1 MNSARKNTRLL
12 LGILLTAGLS
22 APVMAQTVAD
32 VDSQA
37 SGTAAT
43 VNDNAIVT
51 AVLSSNAT
59 ESTYLLQDSTGA
71 IEGFDIPDAGDNG
84 ANPASNPVVG
94 DIVNLSGAFEPF
106 HELPEIE
113 TKSGVAT
120 ASETIVSTGN
130 PAPAD
135 ITYTVVDLQNG
146 STAGGA
152 DLLEIGDLDNVT
164 FVETG
169 DFTTANENS
178 NEDFE
183 VTDGSLIGQVFISSS
198 SPLFNTPIPTSPVDI
213 HGYLS
218 IFASTPDTDFEFDL
232 LGANPITVIPE
243 PASIGLLAAGA
254 TLLLRRKARK
264 A

>member
-1 MNSARKNTRLL
+1 MDSARKKCSML

-37 SGTAAT
+37 SGTVGT
-43 VNDNAIVT
+43 VNDNAVVT
-51 AVLSSNAT
+51 AVLSSNST
-59 ESTYLLQDSTGA
+59 EATYLLQDSTGA
-71 IEGFDIPDAGDNG
+71 IEGFDIPNAGG
-84 ANPASNPVVG
+84 SNPVAG
-94 DIVNLSGAFEPF
+94 DVVNLSGAFEPF
-106 HELPEIE
+106 HELPELE

-130 PAPAD
+130 SLPAD
-135 ITYTVVDLQNG
+135 IVYPLADLQNG

-152 DLLEIGDLDNVT
+152 ALLEIGDLDNVT

-198 SPLFNTPIPTSPVDI
+198 SPLFNTPIPTGPVDI

-218 IFASTPDTDFEFDL
+218 IFSSTPDNDFEFDL
-232 LGANPITVIPE
+232 LGTNPITAVPE
-243 PASIGLLAAGA
+243 PASIGLLVAGA
-254 TLLLRRKARK
+254 SLLLRRKTRK